1 MKYRCKKD
9 FQIEIYD
16 EHGMPTIEYRDIK
29 SGTVWT
35 RDDNADYIGG
45 EVHLDNEET
54 MEWIEI
60 SHETLR
66 EYFEELNG
74 NLAKQTNEMNY
85 EPRRDT
91 YTNTAE
97 N

>member
-16 EHGMPTIEYRDIK
+16 EHCMPTMEYGDIK

-35 RDDNADYIGG
+35 RDDNADYIVG

-66 EYFEELNG
+66 EYFEELN
-74 NLAKQTNEMNY
+74 
-85 EPRRDT
+85 
-91 YTNTAE
+91 
-97 N
+97 

>member
-9 FQIEIYD
+9 FPIEIYD
-16 EHGMPTIEYRDIK
+16 ENGMPTTEYRDIK

-54 MEWIEI
+54 MGWIEI

-66 EYFEELNG
+66 EYFEELN
-74 NLAKQTNEMNY
+74 
-85 EPRRDT
+85 
-91 YTNTAE
+91 
-97 N
+97 

>member
-9 FQIEIYD
+9 FPIEIYD
-16 EHGMPTIEYRDIK
+16 EHGMPTTEYRDIK

-66 EYFEELNG
+66 EYFEELN
-74 NLAKQTNEMNY
+74 LYLVEV
-85 EPRRDT
+85 
-91 YTNTAE
+91 
-97 N
+97 

>member
-9 FQIEIYD
+9 FPIEIYD
-16 EHGMPTIEYRDIK
+16 EYDMPTMAYTDIK

-35 RDDNADYIGG
+35 RDDNENYIGG

-60 SHETLR
+60 SHETLS
-66 EYFEELNG
+66 EYFEELN
-74 NLAKQTNEMNY
+74 
-85 EPRRDT
+85 
-91 YTNTAE
+91 
-97 N
+97 